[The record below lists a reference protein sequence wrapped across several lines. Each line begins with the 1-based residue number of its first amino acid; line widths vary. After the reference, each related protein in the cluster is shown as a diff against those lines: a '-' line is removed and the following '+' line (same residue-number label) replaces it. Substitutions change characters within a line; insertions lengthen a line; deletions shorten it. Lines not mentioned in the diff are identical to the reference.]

1 MKLTKLTLQQ
11 IIQEEIDK
19 LLEESGNP
27 ATYRST
33 STVYP
38 GGARETFGQSFASQ
52 SEEDA
57 YKKWRRA
64 LHGKK
69 FSGKVVPGRTTH
81 GAASGEVETSFQSD
95 PKGKGQSHA
104 KGINKF
110 DGVTHYGGSDP
121 KIIAA
126 LVKAG
131 FKRDSK
137 TGKYVSPKYQQ
148 ATSWSS

>member
-1 MKLTKLTLQQ
+1 MKLTKSKLQQ
-11 IIQEEIDK
+11 IIQEEINK

-38 GGARETFGQSFASQ
+38 GGTRETFGQSFASQ

-57 YKKWRRA
+57 YKKWRQA
-64 LHGKK
+64 LHQGDPT
-69 FSGKVVPGRTTH
+69 KVVQGRTTH